1 MSLTKDRKGPMEIVF
16 VVLAVLYL
24 LFFAGELDL
33 SAAEPL
39 TWERVAI
46 PAAFAALIPGFLPL
60 WKRMLR
66 SSRFPG
72 ADRFRKNGTNLL
84 LILSAGLAARI
95 IWWLAMSPRII
106 SDYQF
111 YTSLAK
117 EYAESGAL
125 KRDVYLLTVAPN
137 VPLFAAV
144 LGRVMRVF
152 GTEAV
157 TAQIFCLALHLCSL
171 GLLYLAG
178 RELTTARRAFYAA
191 FLFALLPENVFYSN
205 LPGSESAAMC
215 TLLAGLL
222 LILKARKKEP
232 VPGSLLCFSGGLA
245 LAFSGCIRPNAWAA
259 VPGVLLLLARKSPE
273 RAFLRRTLP
282 LLLSFLLAAAGVLAW
297 HQAFQHRIFRGETPS
312 GGIGWSLYEGLDLE
326 SGGKWTEEKSE
337 RCITVINTYPPEE
350 TDAVFL
356 REALERFHSYTF
368 FEKIRLFLRKGGS
381 LWYESRYSLISAEDS
396 PAFRRLHDAALLAW
410 YACIAVLTACLFFRF
425 RHRAGPSGRDGG
437 LLCLP
442 VILLTTAWHEAGT
455 SIGRYHYMLIPF
467 VLLLTA
473 LLLPGNDESGI
484 PGKGVKP

>member
-60 WKRMLR
+60 WKGMLR

-222 LILKARKKEP
+222 LILKARKK
-232 VPGSLLCFSGGLA
+232 
-245 LAFSGCIRPNAWAA
+245 
-259 VPGVLLLLARKSPE
+259 
-273 RAFLRRTLP
+273 
-282 LLLSFLLAAAGVLAW
+282 
-297 HQAFQHRIFRGETPS
+297 
-312 GGIGWSLYEGLDLE
+312 
-326 SGGKWTEEKSE
+326 
-337 RCITVINTYPPEE
+337 
-350 TDAVFL
+350 
-356 REALERFHSYTF
+356 
-368 FEKIRLFLRKGGS
+368 
-381 LWYESRYSLISAEDS
+381 
-396 PAFRRLHDAALLAW
+396 
-410 YACIAVLTACLFFRF
+410 
-425 RHRAGPSGRDGG
+425 
-437 LLCLP
+437 
-442 VILLTTAWHEAGT
+442 
-455 SIGRYHYMLIPF
+455 
-467 VLLLTA
+467 
-473 LLLPGNDESGI
+473 
-484 PGKGVKP
+484 